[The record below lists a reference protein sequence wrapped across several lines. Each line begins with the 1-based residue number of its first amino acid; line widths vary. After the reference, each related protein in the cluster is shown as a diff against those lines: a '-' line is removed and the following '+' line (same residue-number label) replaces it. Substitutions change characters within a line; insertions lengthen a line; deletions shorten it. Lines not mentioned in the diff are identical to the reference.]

1 MNPFHLR
8 HLHVSLI
15 FILNQTTKP
24 LEFFLR
30 LLLHCFYA
38 YMLTAFFQN
47 TDLG

>member
-15 FILNQTTKP
+15 FILNKTTTT
-24 LEFFLR
+24 EFFLC
-30 LLLHCFYA
+30 LLHCFYA
-38 YMLTAFFQN
+38 HMLTAFFQN